1 MNTLFKLAAVS
12 FAASLAACQ
21 HTAPSQIP
29 EPVDPVPPVVGSQG
43 ASAAPAAA
51 ARVAPQPRP
60 ATVITLHLAQQ
71 QQEASL
77 IEVDAGG
84 KAPLYALPRPVLIQS
99 DIGRVSPV
107 DTPQGSFVL
116 LEMNERGIPK
126 LHSITQQA
134 RGHYLLLSVQG
145 QLVSV
150 ARIGESIRDGRLLV
164 PTQSLQHSRAI
175 VRAMRGGS

>member
-1 MNTLFKLAAVS
+1 MSTLFKLMAAM

-29 EPVDPVPPVVGSQG
+29 EPVDPGPPVVGSQG
-43 ASAAPAAA
+43 TPAAPAAA

-60 ATVITLHLAQQ
+60 ATIITLHLAQQ
-71 QQEASL
+71 RQEPSL

-84 KAPLYALPRPVLIQS
+84 KAPLYALPRPMLIQS

-150 ARIGESIRDGRLLV
+150 AQIGEIIRDGRLLV
-164 PTQSLQHSRAI
+164 PTQSPQHSRAI
-175 VRAMRGGS
+175 VKAMRGGS

>member
-1 MNTLFKLAAVS
+1 M
-12 FAASLAACQ
+12 
-21 HTAPSQIP
+21 
-29 EPVDPVPPVVGSQG
+29 
-43 ASAAPAAA
+43 
-51 ARVAPQPRP
+51 
-60 ATVITLHLAQQ
+60 
-71 QQEASL
+71 
-77 IEVDAGG
+77 
-84 KAPLYALPRPVLIQS
+84 YALPRPVLIHS

-150 ARIGESIRDGRLLV
+150 ARIGETIRDGRLLV

>member
-1 MNTLFKLAAVS
+1 MNILLKLTAAV
-12 FAASLAACQ
+12 FMAGLAACQ
-21 HTAPSQIP
+21 HTAPQQVP
-29 EPVDPVPPVVGSQG
+29 QPVDPGPPSARSQ
-43 ASAAPAAA
+43 SAPAAA
-51 ARVAPQPRP
+51 AAAPRSAPQPRS
-60 ATVITLHLAQQ
+60 AAIITLHLAQQ
-71 QQEASL
+71 RQEPTL

-84 KAPLYALPRPVLIQS
+84 KAPLYALPQPVLTQS

-107 DTPQGSFVL
+107 SGPNGTFIL

-150 ARIGESIRDGRLLV
+150 AQIGETIRDGRLLV
-164 PTQSLQHSRAI
+164 ATQSAQHSRAI
-175 VRAMRGGS
+175 VRMMRGGS